1 MVSSKVSEEGG
12 QHTAFL
18 KVFKCFAINQSDQ
31 TGDFF
36 QEQVRQL
43 QSQGHSPEAAAKIV
57 VEAMR
62 APPPG
67 PSGHLLPEEY

>member
-1 MVSSKVSEEGG
+1 VNPSIH
-12 QHTAFL
+12 HTDEFIQ
-18 KVFKCFAINQSDQ
+18 K
-31 TGDFF
+31 
-36 QEQVRQL
+36 QVQQL
-43 QSQGHSPEAAAKIV
+43 QAQGHSPEAAAKIV